1 MQRHKMRSR
10 TRAANEPNTSENAGQ
25 PADDSADFNGVDAL
39 DPWANL
45 EETLATPLTGEEQP
59 PLSGPDIFS
68 PAQFAPPQSGDGE
81 DTPEQTPEERFKAEL
96 EDMRLRAAAE
106 MENFKRRL
114 GREHQEQMR
123 YAAERVL
130 GDLLP
135 TLDNL
140 DLALQYG
147 TAHEA
152 CRDMLQGVAMT
163 RKLLLEAVEKHGLVP
178 MGEEG
183 EEFTPEF
190 HEAVGF
196 DSRSDLKPGT
206 VARVLQKGYR
216 LGERLLRPAKVLINQ
231 TCP

>member
-1 MQRHKMRSR
+1 MRSR
-10 TRAANEPNTSENAGQ
+10 ARAANEQNTSENAGQ
-25 PADDSADFNGVDAL
+25 PAGADFNGEDAL

-45 EETLATPLTGEEQP
+45 EETLATPLNGEEEP
-59 PLSGPDIFS
+59 PFGPDIS
-68 PAQFAPPQSGDGE
+68 PRAFPQSGE
-81 DTPEQTPEERFKAEL
+81 DADTTEERFQAEL

-106 MENFKRRL
+106 MENFKKRL

-123 YAAERVL
+123 YAAEKVL

-163 RKLLLEAVEKHGLVP
+163 RKLLLEAVEKHGLIP

-183 EEFTPEF
+183 EEFTPEM

-196 DSRSDLKPGT
+196 DSRSDLKPGA
-206 VARVLQKGYR
+206 VARVLQKGYK
-216 LGERLLRPAKVLINQ
+216 LGERLLRPAKVLINK
-231 TCP
+231 

>member
-1 MQRHKMRSR
+1 MKRHKMRSY
-10 TRAANEPNTSENAGQ
+10 TRATNEQNTPEDAGQ
-25 PADDSADFNGVDAL
+25 LPDDRADAL

-59 PLSGPDIFS
+59 PLSGPDIFP
-68 PAQFAPPQSGDGE
+68 PAQAVHPRSGFTDGDGR
-81 DTPEQTPEERFKAEL
+81 DAPEEIPEERFKAEL

-106 MENFKRRL
+106 MENFKKRL

-123 YAAERVL
+123 YAAEKVL

-152 CRDMLQGVAMT
+152 CRDLLQGVAMT
-163 RKLLLEAVEKHGLVP
+163 RKLLLETVEKHGLVP
-178 MGEEG
+178 TGEEG

-196 DSRSDLKPGT
+196 DSRSDLKPGA
-206 VARVLQKGYR
+206 VARVWQRGYR